1 MLHGSLTSRVAGLA
15 TCLTDGTS
23 KSLDFRLAFDC
34 SAGDRLSEVA
44 DGDDLRAAT
53 LIGGVDGVDGVED
66 VRGVE
71 EVEGVGG
78 V

>member
-1 MLHGSLTSRVAGLA
+1 
-15 TCLTDGTS
+15 
-23 KSLDFRLAFDC
+23 LAFDC

-44 DGDDLRAAT
+44 DGDDLTRAAT